1 MFCLEAWAYDIADL
15 LESVTILLL
24 LKYFKIALTSFW
36 DLAGMDKEIQRDSI
50 NVCWNML
57 AGFLIIFVRRQID
70 SRSEFSC
77 NFPPK
82 QI

>member
-36 DLAGMDKEIQRDSI
+36 DLAGMDGGIQRDSI

-70 SRSEFSC
+70 SRSEFSH